1 MRFSARIRSISIAGS
16 SAALIGLAVL
26 AGPASAD
33 EAAAKL
39 AADHLYAGTLADGE
53 TALTALLDKD
63 PQNGE
68 ARVGLATV
76 KFVRAIEK
84 LSQGL
89 YRYGLQQPRNSF
101 MLPVLRLPVPVNPDP
116 QPITY
121 DAFRGLLSDF
131 AADIGATEKLL
142 DGMGPGEVKLPLDLA
157 RIRYDING
165 DGKFDPEE
173 TLLGV
178 LTHVTGIGPDS
189 MPADLTFAFDRADAY
204 WLQGYCNVI
213 LGVDDFFLAY
223 DWHESFEYTF
233 HVFFPKSDLPFTRA
247 LDAAGPDDFTNIA
260 DLISFLHV
268 RWPFAD
274 AKLMASSR
282 QAFKK
287 AVALS
292 RKDWDAIEAETDNDR
307 EWLPNPRQT
316 GRFAGFVVTEERIAA
331 WRAVL
336 DKVDL
341 MLDGKEMVPH
351 WRFRQ
356 GFNLEKVFDDPR
368 PFDLVLWI
376 TGPAALPYLE
386 DGPIGS
392 SKDWNG
398 LADVFEGS
406 FGIYMAWFN

>member
-1 MRFSARIRSISIAGS
+1 MRVSARIRTISIAGL
-16 SAALIGLAVL
+16 SAALIALAGL

-53 TALTALLDKD
+53 TALAALLDKD
-63 PQNGE
+63 PENGE
-68 ARVGLATV
+68 ARVGLAAV
-76 KFVRAIEK
+76 KFVHAIEK

-121 DAFRGLLSDF
+121 DAFRGLLADF

-157 RIRYDING
+157 RIRYDVNG
-165 DGKFDPEE
+165 DGKAEDDERFLAVVER
-173 TLLGV
+173 
-178 LTHVTGIGPDS
+178 VTGVGPDR

-213 LGVDDFFLAY
+213 LGVDGFFLAY

-233 HVFFPKSDLPFTRA
+233 HIFFPKSDLPFTRA

-268 RWPFAD
+268 RWPLAD
-274 AKLMASSR
+274 AELMAASR

-307 EWLPNPRQT
+307 EWLPNPKQT
-316 GRFAGFVVTEERIAA
+316 GRFSGFVVTGERIAA

-341 MLDGKEMVPH
+341 MLDGKELVPH

-356 GFNLEKVFDDPR
+356 GFNLAKVFDEPR

-386 DGPIGS
+386 DGPIGT

>member
-1 MRFSARIRSISIAGS
+1 AGIRGLSMGMSL
-16 SAALIGLAVL
+16 AAAIGLA
-26 AGPASAD
+26 AMTGPARAD

-39 AADHLYAGTLADGE
+39 AADHLYAGTLAEGD
-53 TALTALLDKD
+53 TALTAILAMD

-68 ARVGLATV
+68 AKIGLATV

-101 MLPVLRLPVPVNPDP
+101 MLPVLRLPVPVNPNP
-116 QPITY
+116 EPITY
-121 DAFRGLLSDF
+121 EAFRGLLSDF

-142 DGMGPGEVKLPLDLA
+142 GEMGPEEFKFPLDLA
-157 RIRYDING
+157 RVRYDING
-165 DGKFDPEE
+165 DGGFDPEE
-173 TLLGV
+173 SMLGV
-178 LTHVTGIGPDS
+178 LTHVTGVGRDR

-233 HVFFPKSDLPFTRA
+233 HLFFPKSDLPFTRA

-268 RWPFAD
+268 RWPLAD
-274 AKLMASSR
+274 AKRMSDSR
-282 QAFKK
+282 AAFKK
-287 AVALS
+287 AVTLS

-307 EWLPNPRQT
+307 EWLPNPKQT
-316 GRFAGFVVTEERIAA
+316 GRFAGFTVTEDRIKA

-336 DKVDL
+336 DQVDL
-341 MLDGKEMVPH
+341 MLDGKKLVPH

-356 GFNLEKVFDDPR
+356 GFNLAKVFEEPR
-368 PFDLVLWI
+368 PFDIVLWV
-376 TGPAALPYLE
+376 TGPAALPYLQ
-386 DGPIGS
+386 DGPIGTS
-392 SKDWNG
+392 QDWNG
-398 LADVFEGS
+398 LAEVFEGS

>member
-1 MRFSARIRSISIAGS
+1 MKPGAGIRGLTMLGLSLA
-16 SAALIGLAVL
+16 AALAV
-26 AGPASAD
+26 AVPGPASAD
-33 EAAAKL
+33 EAAAKV
-39 AADHLYAGTLADGE
+39 AADHLYAGTLADGDR
-53 TALTALLDKD
+53 ALTAVLDKD
-63 PQNGE
+63 PENRE
-68 ARVGLATV
+68 ARAGLATV

-101 MLPVLRLPVPVNPDP
+101 MLPIVRLPVPVNPDP
-116 QPITY
+116 EPITY
-121 DAFRGLLSDF
+121 EAFRGLLSDF
-131 AADIGATEKLL
+131 ASDVTATEKLL
-142 DGMGPGEVKLPLDLA
+142 GDMGPGEFKLPLDLA
-157 RIRYDING
+157 RIRYDVNG
-165 DGKFDPEE
+165 DGKAEE
-173 TLLGV
+173 DESFLAV
-178 LTHVTGIGPDS
+178 VERVTGVSRDRLPT
-189 MPADLTFAFDRADAY
+189 DLTFAFDRADAY

-233 HVFFPKSDLPFTRA
+233 HIFFPKSDLPFTRA

-268 RWPFAD
+268 RWPLAD
-274 AKLMASSR
+274 QKLMSASR
-282 QAFKK
+282 AAFKK

-307 EWLPNPRQT
+307 EWLPGPKQT
-316 GRFAGFVVTEERIAA
+316 GRFAGFSVTEQRIQA

-336 DKVDL
+336 DQVEL
-341 MLDGKEMVPH
+341 MLDGKKLVPH

-356 GFNLEKVFDDPR
+356 GFNLAKVFEEPR
-368 PFDLVLWI
+368 PFDIVLWV

-386 DGPIGS
+386 NGPIGTS
-392 SKDWNG
+392 QDWNG
-398 LADVFEGS
+398 LADAFEGS